1 MKILG
6 INYGGHDTSASIV
19 IDGKLIA
26 ACEEERYDKIKH
38 SRNFPLN
45 SILDCLKISK
55 LSINDIDEI
64 AFGLIPE
71 KKIEKL
77 YINAILE
84 DPKKIKLFIQNI
96 KKIHEFSSI
105 EQLIR
110 TKIGFKKKINFYDH
124 HECHL
129 ASTFYPSN
137 FDKSIVTSYDGIGEI
152 NSALFAIADKKN
164 GLKIIHNKNIF
175 PHSIGLFYSSIT
187 NFLGWKHHCDE
198 GIIMGLAPFGNPKSI
213 NKINKKSYLEVFRE
227 ILTVDKNDILKYKI
241 NLDWIEYQ
249 NKRDTWIS
257 EKFIE
262 NFGKKR
268 KYGEKITSHH
278 KNIAAA
284 LQLRV
289 EEIII
294 KQLKYLKKKYKVNNL
309 CISGGVGLNCSLN
322 GKISE
327 NKIFKEIFVQPASG
341 DSGVAIGAAI
351 LSNNKNTHKVFKS
364 TRNFYLGYSENK
376 KKIKNNL
383 KKFKLKYEYLDNK
396 IFYETAKL
404 LKNGKIIGW
413 FQNRAEFGP
422 RALGNRSILCKPY
435 PSSMRDYLNKKVKFR
450 EEFRPFAPAILEEQ
464 LNEYFDINQKSEHM
478 LIACRVKRN
487 KKKIIPATVHIDNS
501 CRVQSVNKQL
511 NFQFWSLLNEFN
523 NITGVPVLLNTS
535 FNIKGMPIVNSSE
548 DAIECFLKYKIDCLV
563 IDNFLVRKK

>member
-45 SILDCLKISK
+45 AILDCLKISK
-55 LSINDIDEI
+55 LSINEIDEI
-64 AFGLIPE
+64 AFGLIP
-71 KKIEKL
+71 KNKIEKL

-84 DPKKIKLFIQNI
+84 NPKKIKLFIQDI
-96 KKIHEFSSI
+96 KKIHEFLSI

-110 TKIGFKKKINFYDH
+110 TKTGFKNKIKFYDH

-152 NSALFAIADKKN
+152 NSALFAVADKKN

-175 PHSIGLFYSSIT
+175 PNSIGLFYSAIT

-198 GIIMGLAPFGNPKSI
+198 GIIMGLAPFGNPKAI
-213 NKINKKSYLEVFRE
+213 NKINKKSYLEVFRK
-227 ILTVDKNDILKYKI
+227 ILTVDKDDILKYKI

-249 NKRDTWIS
+249 NQRDKWVS

-268 KYGEKITSHH
+268 KYDEKITYHH

-294 KQLKYLKKKYKVNNL
+294 KQLKYLKKK
-309 CISGGVGLNCSLN
+309 I
-322 GKISE
+322 
-327 NKIFKEIFVQPASG
+327 
-341 DSGVAIGAAI
+341 
-351 LSNNKNTHKVFKS
+351 
-364 TRNFYLGYSENK
+364 
-376 KKIKNNL
+376 
-383 KKFKLKYEYLDNK
+383 
-396 IFYETAKL
+396 
-404 LKNGKIIGW
+404 
-413 FQNRAEFGP
+413 
-422 RALGNRSILCKPY
+422 
-435 PSSMRDYLNKKVKFR
+435 
-450 EEFRPFAPAILEEQ
+450 
-464 LNEYFDINQKSEHM
+464 
-478 LIACRVKRN
+478 
-487 KKKIIPATVHIDNS
+487 
-501 CRVQSVNKQL
+501 
-511 NFQFWSLLNEFN
+511 
-523 NITGVPVLLNTS
+523 
-535 FNIKGMPIVNSSE
+535 
-548 DAIECFLKYKIDCLV
+548 
-563 IDNFLVRKK
+563 

>member
-6 INYGGHDTSASIV
+6 INYGGHDTSASIM
-19 IDGKLIA
+19 IDGNLLA

-38 SRNFPLN
+38 SRNFPIN

-77 YINAILE
+77 YTNAILE
-84 DPKKIKLFIQNI
+84 NPEKIKLFIQDI
-96 KKIHEFSSI
+96 KKIHEFSSL
-105 EQLIR
+105 EQLLR
-110 TKIGFKKKINFYDH
+110 NKTGFKKKIKFYDH

-129 ASTFYPSN
+129 ASSFYPSD
-137 FDKSIVTSYDGIGEI
+137 FEKSIVTSYDGIGEI

-175 PHSIGLFYSSIT
+175 PHSIGLFYSAIT
-187 NFLGWKHHCDE
+187 YFLGWKHHCDE
-198 GIIMGLAPFGNPKSI
+198 GIIMGLAPYGNPFEV
-213 NKINKKSYLEVFRE
+213 NKINNKSYIDVFRK
-227 ILTVDKNDILKYKI
+227 ILTIDKKDILKYKI

-257 EKFIE
+257 EKFIK
-262 NFGKKR
+262 NFGKRR
-268 KYGEKITSHH
+268 KFDEKITPHH

-284 LQLRV
+284 LQLRI

-294 KQLKYLKKKYKVNNL
+294 KQLRFLKKKYKTNKL
-309 CISGGVGLNCSLN
+309 CVSGGVGLNCSLN
-322 GKISE
+322 GKIVAK
-327 NKIFKEIFVQPASG
+327 KIFNEIFVQPASG

-351 LSNNKNTHKVFKS
+351 LSNNKNNRNVFKP
-364 TRNFYLGYSENK
+364 TRNFYLGSFEK
-376 KKIKNNL
+376 MKKIKNNL
-383 KKFKLKYEYLDNK
+383 IRFKLKYEYLDKK

-404 LKNGKIIGW
+404 LNKGKIIGW
-413 FQNRAEFGP
+413 FQNQAEFGP

-450 EEFRPFAPAILEEQ
+450 EKFRPFAPAILEEQ
-464 LNEYFDINQKSEHM
+464 LAEYFDINQKSEHM
-478 LIACRVKRN
+478 LIACNVKKEKKN
-487 KKKIIPATVHIDNS
+487 KIPATVHVDNS
-501 CRVQSVNKQL
+501 CRVQSVSKQL

-523 NITGVPVLLNTS
+523 KISGVPVLLNTS

-548 DAIECFLKYKIDCLV
+548 DAINCFLKYKIDYLV
-563 IDNFLVRKK
+563 IDKFLIKKS

>member
-6 INYGGHDTSASIV
+6 INYGGHDTSASIM
-19 IDGKLIA
+19 IDGNLLA

-38 SRNFPLN
+38 SRNFPIN

-77 YINAILE
+77 YTNAILE
-84 DPKKIKLFIQNI
+84 NPEKIKLFIQDI
-96 KKIHEFSSI
+96 KKIHEFSSL
-105 EQLIR
+105 EQLLR
-110 TKIGFKKKINFYDH
+110 NKTGFKKKIKFYDH

-129 ASTFYPSN
+129 ASSFYPSD
-137 FDKSIVTSYDGIGEI
+137 FEKSIVTSYDGIGEI

-175 PHSIGLFYSSIT
+175 PHSIGLFYSAIT
-187 NFLGWKHHCDE
+187 YFLGWKHHCDE
-198 GIIMGLAPFGNPKSI
+198 GIIMGLAPYGNPFEV
-213 NKINKKSYLEVFRE
+213 NKINNKSYIDVFRK
-227 ILTVDKNDILKYKI
+227 ILTIDKKDILKYKI

-257 EKFIE
+257 EKFIK
-262 NFGKKR
+262 NFGKRR
-268 KYGEKITSHH
+268 KFDEKITPHH

-284 LQLRV
+284 LQLRI

-294 KQLKYLKKKYKVNNL
+294 KQLRFLKKKYKINNL
-309 CISGGVGLNCSLN
+309 CVSGGVGLNCSLN
-322 GKISE
+322 GKIVAK
-327 NKIFKEIFVQPASG
+327 KIFNEIFVQPASG

-351 LSNNKNTHKVFKS
+351 LSNNKNNRNVFKP
-364 TRNFYLGYSENK
+364 TRNFYLGSFEK
-376 KKIKNNL
+376 MKKIKNNL
-383 KKFKLKYEYLDNK
+383 IRFKLKYEYLDKK

-404 LKNGKIIGW
+404 LNKGKIIGW
-413 FQNRAEFGP
+413 FQNQAEFGP

-450 EEFRPFAPAILEEQ
+450 EKFRPFAPAILEEQ
-464 LNEYFDINQKSEHM
+464 LAEYFDINQKSEHM
-478 LIACRVKRN
+478 LIACNVKKE
-487 KKKIIPATVHIDNS
+487 KKKI
-501 CRVQSVNKQL
+501 K
-511 NFQFWSLLNEFN
+511 FQQRYML
-523 NITGVPVLLNTS
+523 I
-535 FNIKGMPIVNSSE
+535 IVVVFK
-548 DAIECFLKYKIDCLV
+548 A
-563 IDNFLVRKK
+563 